1 MFFFLSSIRRHTR
14 CALVTGVQTCAL
26 RSVKYSSPDCPPVL
40 LSPHTR
46 GATMALELEVSLFG
60 DAIGTLALVDGRL
73 SFRYAAA
80 WLAQPD
86 APALSV
92 SLPLHAA
99 NFDDIGRA
107 SCRERACQYV

>member
-26 RSVKYSSPDCPPVL
+26 RSVKYRSPDCPPVL

-80 WLAQPD
+80 WLD
-86 APALSV
+86 RKSVVEGKSV
-92 SLPLHAA
+92 SVRVDLGGCGIIKKE
-99 NFDDIGRA
+99 ND
-107 SCRERACQYV
+107 